1 MGVEFVSKVLD
12 TTHAA
17 TREMRD
23 ESGGVASSSSSALPD
38 VAVCFSGWLSV
49 RVPKRGAL
57 ARQHLIDVLSADVL
71 VAGTYLPS
79 DCRGTKLDSDGS
91 PRTCL
96 LRRLEALRPLARVEI
111 DPMLDHSQLHKL
123 VSASPNWP
131 RVQREFRADNKNV
144 HRGVTIWAPLLGN
157 GNLSVLRELH
167 DYSRAYQ
174 LLERHE
180 KTDRKGQ
187 LYRRVVFSRLEFEWL
202 GSHPPL
208 SLLPSGIGGSNI
220 WLPSGGVAGG
230 FNDRHALMDRAA
242 APTYFKRWELLLSPN
257 LFNLVK
263 SSIILEDGPEM
274 LLKAALSIGK
284 LHVRYFPSTMV
295 LGCCSKR
302 SKALGRCF
310 GSTVCIERELRL
322 SDGTLKV
329 IGAKYFDE
337 LKFAERHSAALACPG
352 AHYASAGR
360 IAAERLAKRDAG
372 YREASVVIALPMP
385 RLSRWHPDPR
395 VGCDDYGG
403 LSKDGKYAHLRC
415 AKRRRGTMDNAVR
428 VTLPMFTTFMR
439 VEPTNERSQ
448 QVTFLQRLRTAA
460 RAAYSHCPMMPRH
473 WWPFGAVGGYCSET
487 TSEGNCSIGDKGSF
501 GKFEAR
507 GMFKGEVLSI
517 AECAKMCSRCP
528 RCKYFSVA
536 MSADVVDCSWYHSC
550 DLTQTKQLPHANFVS
565 MSLVAAA
572 RYTYLCRV
580 LFGREAC

>member
-1 MGVEFVSKVLD
+1 M
-12 TTHAA
+12 
-17 TREMRD
+17 
-23 ESGGVASSSSSALPD
+23 
-38 VAVCFSGWLSV
+38 
-49 RVPKRGAL
+49 
-57 ARQHLIDVLSADVL
+57 
-71 VAGTYLPS
+71 
-79 DCRGTKLDSDGS
+79 
-91 PRTCL
+91 
-96 LRRLEALRPLARVEI
+96 
-111 DPMLDHSQLHKL
+111 
-123 VSASPNWP
+123 
-131 RVQREFRADNKNV
+131 
-144 HRGVTIWAPLLGN
+144 
-157 GNLSVLRELH
+157 
-167 DYSRAYQ
+167 
-174 LLERHE
+174 
-180 KTDRKGQ
+180 
-187 LYRRVVFSRLEFEWL
+187 
-202 GSHPPL
+202 
-208 SLLPSGIGGSNI
+208 
-220 WLPSGGVAGG
+220 AGG

-403 LSKDGKYAHLRC
+403 LSKDGKYAHPLS
-415 AKRRRGTMDNAVR
+415 KRRRGTGQCGKSDSANVYD
-428 VTLPMFTTFMR
+428 VYGGT
-439 VEPTNERSQ
+439 TNERSQ
-448 QVTFLQRLRTAA
+448 QVTFSRALHCGMRRVRTAL
-460 RAAYSHCPMMPRH
+460 MPKH

-550 DLTQTKQLPHANFVS
+550 DLPQTKQLPHANFVS

-580 LFGREAC
+580 LFDREAC